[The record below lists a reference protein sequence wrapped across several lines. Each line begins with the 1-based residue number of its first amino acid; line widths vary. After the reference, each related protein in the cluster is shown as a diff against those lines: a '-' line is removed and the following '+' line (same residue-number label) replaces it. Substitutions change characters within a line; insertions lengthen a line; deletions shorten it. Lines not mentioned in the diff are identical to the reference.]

1 MLKRWGLKLGGFSI
15 LPVQKIHQTKPLSN
29 TKKIGVPLRQASL
42 LLGIDQAP
50 NNELTGSIHH
60 HLHTQP
66 NQCHARRRYL
76 VYRIFYNTV

>member
-1 MLKRWGLKLGGFSI
+1 MLKRWGLKLGWVQEMPSI
-15 LPVQKIHQTKPLSN
+15 SKRLSN

-60 HLHTQP
+60 HLQTKT
-66 NQCHARRRYL
+66 NQCQGTL
-76 VYRIFYNTV
+76 PCVFFTVPVDDAAA